1 MIAYLLRARGAA
13 AWVKRWAASSAWAPL
28 AGHAAGYLLAFV
40 LLALVGSGHL
50 ARWLTPAPRL
60 AIGVAEAATAQPTA
74 SGAIPEAPSAT
85 AGAEAASAAPGA
97 GAAPGAPEA
106 EVAHVEADAG
116 AASME
121 DAGASKGV
129 ASDGKIILNLASEQ
143 DLRRLHGVG
152 RAKARAIL
160 ALRAQMGKFTRVED
174 LLKVKGIGKRA
185 LARLKPQLRVD

>member
-1 MIAYLLRARGAA
+1 MIASLLRARGAA

-28 AGHAAGYLLAFV
+28 AGRAAGYLLAFV

-74 SGAIPEAPSAT
+74 SAAVPEAPAAT
-85 AGAEAASAAPGA
+85 AGAEAASAAP
-97 GAAPGAPEA
+97 AAVTLEA

-116 AASME
+116 AASTE